1 MAKPNSRNARRVLS
15 ALIDGMHPE
24 TGIELNDD
32 SVLQDV
38 DVVRCLMVAR
48 DALDVVEA
56 RALRRAQLPSG
67 VGKSWT
73 ADEEAMLVAA
83 YQAGDSVHKIAEK
96 HARTVRA
103 IEIRL
108 ERVGLITASQR
119 VTDNSFTGSALPPAA
134 NDSAPARLG
143 ETTGPR

>member
-15 ALIDGMHPE
+15 ALIDGMHPA
-24 TGIELNDD
+24 TGAELTDE

-48 DALDVVEA
+48 DALEAVEA

-67 VGKSWT
+67 VGKPWS
-73 ADEEAMLVAA
+73 ADEEAKLVAA
-83 YQAGDSVHKIAEK
+83 YRGGDSVHKIAEK

-103 IEIRL
+103 IEARL
-108 ERVGLITASQR
+108 ERIGLITASQR
-119 VTDNSFTGSALPPAA
+119 ITNNSFTGPVLPPVA
-134 NDSAPARLG
+134 NDSGSSRLG
-143 ETTGPR
+143 EPTE